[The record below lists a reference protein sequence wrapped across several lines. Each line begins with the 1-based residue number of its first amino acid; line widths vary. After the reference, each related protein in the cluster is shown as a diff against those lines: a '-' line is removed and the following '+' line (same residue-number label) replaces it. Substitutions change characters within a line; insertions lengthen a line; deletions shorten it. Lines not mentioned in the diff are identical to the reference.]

1 MDIHGYT
8 LPDDLYYTNDH
19 AWVRVEGPRIRVG
32 ITDVMQGLAGAIS
45 FIRVPRA
52 GKSFADGKT
61 LASLQS
67 GKWAGRIA
75 TPMAGTVLE
84 TNTQL
89 TADPGLLNS
98 SPYGEGW
105 IALMEPADLAAGLQA
120 LLSGGS
126 VEPWLLKE
134 LEEHAG

>member
-1 MDIHGYT
+1 MEIQGYD
-8 LPDDLYYTNDH
+8 LPDDLYYTKDH
-19 AWVRVEGPRIRVG
+19 AWVRVEGARIRVG

-45 FIRVPRA
+45 FIRVPRE
-52 GKSFADGKT
+52 GKNFADGKT

-75 TPMAGTVLE
+75 TPMAGTVVE
-84 TNTQL
+84 ANRQL
-89 TADPGLLNS
+89 ATDPGVLNS
-98 SPYGEGW
+98 SPYGDGW
-105 IALMEPADLAAGLQA
+105 IAVMTPDDLATGLQA
-120 LLSGGS
+120 LLSEGS